1 MTRKS
6 GDTWTGSNRGSRSV
20 RSKRAGRTVEMS
32 ESLAQLS
39 AQMGTA
45 PPETLGQIFS
55 RWAETVG
62 ETVAAHV
69 RPERI
74 EGDALVV
81 AVDSPAWASHL
92 KTHAPD
98 LLGKLSAVA
107 GEGAPS
113 SLVIRVRAA
122 GRRPERDT

>member
-1 MTRKS
+1 
-6 GDTWTGSNRGSRSV
+6 
-20 RSKRAGRTVEMS
+20 MS

-39 AQMGTA
+39 RQIGTA
-45 PPETLGQIFS
+45 PPETLGHIFS

-92 KTHAPD
+92 RTHATD
-98 LLGKLSAVA
+98 LLGKLSDVA
-107 GEGAPS
+107 GEAAPT
-113 SLVIRVRAA
+113 SLVIRVRAP
-122 GRRPERDT
+122 GRRPGRNT